1 MAKKLGADFP
11 LLVDTKDACKMAEKV
26 HAAMGC
32 EPNISIECS
41 GAEQSVQT
49 GVYVSIQCCLYER
62 ESLNIFI
69 RIVQFHLTKFD
80 FVWQMQ

>member
-11 LLVDTKDACKMAEKV
+11 LLVDTKDAQEMAKKV

-41 GAEQSVQT
+41 GAEQSVKT
-49 GVYVSIQCCLYER
+49 GVFVSYLYV
-62 ESLNIFI
+62 
-69 RIVQFHLTKFD
+69 
-80 FVWQMQ
+80 

>member
-1 MAKKLGADFP
+1 MPDIAQNRLDMAQKLGADYP
-11 LLVDTKDACKMAEKV
+11 LLVDTKDAQEMAKKV

-49 GVYVSIQCCLYER
+49 GVYVSIQDCALCECVGV
-62 ESLNIFI
+62 EGC
-69 RIVQFHLTKFD
+69 
-80 FVWQMQ
+80 